1 MLLNWYSYSITGAW
15 NCLGRLFTKS
25 FHLLE
30 KLGIGPNVF
39 YILLISVLF
48 VGWMVVMNN
57 YYKDHKDKG
66 LIQ

>member
-1 MLLNWYSYSITGAW
+1 MLLNWYSYSITGIW
-15 NCLGRLFTKS
+15 NCLGRLFIKS

-30 KLGIGPNVF
+30 KIGVSLNMF
-39 YILLISVLF
+39 YVLLIAVLF
-48 VGWMVVMNN
+48 VGWMFKMNS